1 MRRRFL
7 GAMALAAAVW
17 PAAWAKAYE
26 NVEYGRAG
34 QQRLLLDAV
43 VPDGPGPYPAAIL
56 VHGGAWVTGDKRH
69 TVQPMFRPL
78 EEARIAWFSI
88 NYRLLN
94 GSSLEALLGAGSLAT
109 LAAAVDDVRQAV
121 AWVKQH
127 AAEYRIDAGRI
138 ALIGESAGA
147 HLTLMAALKPAPG
160 AGVRA
165 VVAFYAPSDLARLAE
180 TSSRI
185 PDSVRNMVKGTPL
198 GAVLMNGLRE
208 LSPRY
213 FVHKDEPPALLIH
226 GTRDGLVPLDQ
237 SERLCQAMRE
247 AGASCQLHTVEGGG
261 HGMRFWNP
269 AAYQRTLTEWLLE
282 TLR

>member
-7 GAMALAAAVW
+7 SAMALVAAAS
-17 PAAWAKAYE
+17 PEAWARAYE

-34 QQRLLLDAV
+34 EQRLLLDAV

-56 VHGGAWVTGDKRH
+56 VHGGAWVTGDKRQ
-69 TVQPMFRPL
+69 TVQPLFRPL

-94 GSSLEALLGAGSLAT
+94 GSSLEALLSAGSLAT
-109 LAAAVDDVRQAV
+109 LAAAVDDVRQAI
-121 AWVKQH
+121 AYVKRH
-127 AAEYRIDAGRI
+127 AAEYRIDPGRI

-160 AGVRA
+160 SEVRA
-165 VVAFYAPSDLARLAE
+165 SVAFYAPSDLVHLAE
-180 TSSRI
+180 TSNRI
-185 PDSVRNMVKGTPL
+185 PDGVRDMVKGTAL
-198 GAVLMNGLRE
+198 GAVLLNGLRE

-213 FVHKDEPPALLIH
+213 FVHRDEPPALLIH

-247 AGASCQLHTVEGGG
+247 AGASCELHTVEGGG
-261 HGMRFWNP
+261 HGMRFWSST
-269 AAYQRTLTEWLLE
+269 AYQRRLTEWLLE